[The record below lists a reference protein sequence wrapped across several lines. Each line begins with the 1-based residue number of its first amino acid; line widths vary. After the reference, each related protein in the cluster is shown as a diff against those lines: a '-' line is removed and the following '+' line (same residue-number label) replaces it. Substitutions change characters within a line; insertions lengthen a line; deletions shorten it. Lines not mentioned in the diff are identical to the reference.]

1 MKFKSEAQACFNR
14 LPPSRRAQD
23 PMWSQKSSPDDHK
36 RNDARRQIEI
46 KREQMALARELER
59 LSFPS

>member
-23 PMWSQKSSPDDHK
+23 SMWSSKSSPDDHK

-46 KREQMALARELER
+46 KHEQLELVRELKNI
-59 LSFPS
+59 STIM

>member
-23 PMWSQKSSPDDHK
+23 SMWSQKSSPDDHK
-36 RNDARRQIEI
+36 RNDARRKIEI
-46 KREQMALARELER
+46 KREQLELAREL
-59 LSFPS
+59 

>member
-23 PMWSQKSSPDDHK
+23 PMWSSKSSPDDHK
-36 RNDARRQIEI
+36 RNSCRREIEI
-46 KREQMALARELER
+46 KLEQMALERELNQ
-59 LSFPS
+59 L